1 MKKDYTIYNLQKRLL
16 CIICIVTFAFIL
28 IGVKLFLVIV
38 VQSKS
43 LQTKAISQWTRDLT
57 LSGVRGSILDTNGN
71 VLASSYTSYNLYV
84 RPASIIDAQN
94 SADTIGSI
102 LNIDSQKILDKIQNK
117 KVSEVLIQKQISPE
131 VALNLLGAN
140 LNGVYLTETSTRQY
154 PYNNLLTSVLGFTT
168 IDNDG
173 QAGLEDYYNRFL
185 VGTDGYS
192 LTDGTI
198 TGVEL
203 SNATTQYIAGIK
215 GCDITLTIDVGLQQI
230 LEGVLEK
237 SLTEQK
243 ATSALGIIMNAQN
256 GEVLSMATKPSFNLN
271 EIPREDVQTLLK
283 LSKNTAI
290 TDVYE
295 PGSTFKIFTTVSA
308 LSLGITNLEE
318 RFYDPGYRVVDGQKI
333 KCWKTKGHGSETLVE
348 GFSNSCNSVFMDL
361 GLRMGVEKFYSNLK
375 TFGIGQKTGI
385 DFNGE
390 SSGILMDQNIV
401 KNVDLARIS
410 FGQAVAVTPIQMITS
425 ICGVINGTL
434 YQPRFIKSITT
445 QDGIKTFNSIPVRQ
459 TTTQQVRKDLNYL
472 LEQVLSTQG
481 ECQFVTGYHIGGK
494 TGTAQKYED
503 GKVAQGKYISS
514 FVGTYPASNPQY
526 VLLLCVNEPSNGIY
540 YGGQVAK
547 PYGKEIFSKLFNYL
561 QIPPDNPDM
570 IDTTNLVQVPNVVGM
585 SILDACAILKS
596 IKLDYYFNE
605 EVEVVFSQAI
615 PEGEFVEIGTIII
628 LG

>member
-295 PGSTFKIFTTVSA
+295 PGSTFKIFTTASA

-526 VLLLCVNEPSNGIY
+526 VLLLCVNEPSNGMY

>member
-1 MKKDYTIYNLQKRLL
+1 MKKDYTVYNLQKRLL

-94 SADTIGSI
+94 CADTIGSI

-295 PGSTFKIFTTVSA
+295 PGSTFKIFTTASA

-615 PEGEFVEIGTIII
+615 PEGEFVEVGTIII

>member
-295 PGSTFKIFTTVSA
+295 PGSTFKIFTTASA

>member
-1 MKKDYTIYNLQKRLL
+1 MKKEYTFYNLQKRLL
-16 CIICIVTFAFIL
+16 CIICVVAFTFL
-28 IGVKLFLVIV
+28 LVGLKLFFVTV

-43 LQTKAISQWTRDLT
+43 LQTKAITQWTRDLT
-57 LSGVRGSILDTNGN
+57 LNGLRGSIYDTNGN
-71 VLASSYTSYNLYV
+71 VLACSYTSYNLYV
-84 RPASIIDAQN
+84 RPSAVDALSCANVLGEVLGIDSN
-94 SADTIGSI
+94 TI
-102 LNIDSQKILDKIQNK
+102 LNKIKNQKL
-117 KVSEVLIQKQISPE
+117 SEVLIQKQISKD
-131 VALNLLGAN
+131 VAYNILSKN

-173 QAGLEDYYNRFL
+173 QAGIESYYNRFL

-203 SNATTQYIAGIK
+203 SNATTQYVSGVK

-237 SLTEQK
+237 SLIEQK
-243 ATSALGIIMNAQN
+243 ATSALGIIMDAQN

-271 EIPREDVQTLLK
+271 DVPRNDVQTLMK
-283 LSKNTAI
+283 LSKNNAI

-295 PGSTFKIFTTVSA
+295 PGSTFKIFTAASA
-308 LSLGITNLEE
+308 LSLGVTSLNE
-318 RFYDPGYRVVDGQKI
+318 RFFDPGFRVVDGQRI

-348 GFSNSCNSVFMDL
+348 GFANSCNSVFMDL
-361 GLRMGVEKFYSNLK
+361 GLRMGVSKFYNNLK

-385 DFNGE
+385 DFDGE
-390 SSGILMDQNIV
+390 SSGILMDPSVV

-425 ICGVINGTL
+425 ICGIVNGTL
-434 YQPRFIKSITT
+434 YQPRFIKSVSLDNNVKNFSSVPI
-445 QDGIKTFNSIPVRQ
+445 RQ
-459 TTTQQVRKDLNYL
+459 TVTPEVKDKMNYL

-481 ECQFVTGYHIGGK
+481 ECQFVTGYHLGGK
-494 TGTAQKYED
+494 TGTAQKYEN
-503 GKVAQGKYISS
+503 GKVAQGKYIAS
-514 FVGTYPASNPQY
+514 FVGTYPASNPKY

-547 PYGKEIFSKLFNYL
+547 PYGREIFTKLFNYL
-561 QIPPDNPDM
+561 KIKPDNIEM
-570 IDTTNLVQVPNVVGM
+570 LDTTTLIRVPNLIGM
-585 SILDACAILKS
+585 SITEACAILKS

-605 EVEVVFSQAI
+605 EVNIVLCQAI
-615 PEGEFVEIGTIII
+615 PEGELVEAGTIIV
-628 LG
+628 LS

>member
-271 EIPREDVQTLLK
+271 EIPRDDVQTLLK

-295 PGSTFKIFTTVSA
+295 PGSTFKIFTTASA

-410 FGQAVAVTPIQMITS
+410 FGQAVAVTPIQMVTS

-615 PEGEFVEIGTIII
+615 PEGEFVEVGTIII

>member
-1 MKKDYTIYNLQKRLL
+1 
-16 CIICIVTFAFIL
+16 
-28 IGVKLFLVIV
+28 
-38 VQSKS
+38 
-43 LQTKAISQWTRDLT
+43 
-57 LSGVRGSILDTNGN
+57 
-71 VLASSYTSYNLYV
+71 
-84 RPASIIDAQN
+84 
-94 SADTIGSI
+94 
-102 LNIDSQKILDKIQNK
+102 
-117 KVSEVLIQKQISPE
+117 
-131 VALNLLGAN
+131 
-140 LNGVYLTETSTRQY
+140 
-154 PYNNLLTSVLGFTT
+154 
-168 IDNDG
+168 
-173 QAGLEDYYNRFL
+173 
-185 VGTDGYS
+185 
-192 LTDGTI
+192 
-198 TGVEL
+198 
-203 SNATTQYIAGIK
+203 
-215 GCDITLTIDVGLQQI
+215 
-230 LEGVLEK
+230 
-237 SLTEQK
+237 
-243 ATSALGIIMNAQN
+243 
-256 GEVLSMATKPSFNLN
+256 
-271 EIPREDVQTLLK
+271 
-283 LSKNTAI
+283 
-290 TDVYE
+290 
-295 PGSTFKIFTTVSA
+295 
-308 LSLGITNLEE
+308 
-318 RFYDPGYRVVDGQKI
+318 
-333 KCWKTKGHGSETLVE
+333 
-348 GFSNSCNSVFMDL
+348 
-361 GLRMGVEKFYSNLK
+361 MGVEKFYSNLK
-375 TFGIGQKTGI
+375 TFKKKKKTGI

-615 PEGEFVEIGTIII
+615 PEGEFVEVGTIII

>member
-295 PGSTFKIFTTVSA
+295 PGSTFKIFTTASA
-308 LSLGITNLEE
+308 LSLGMTNLEE

-615 PEGEFVEIGTIII
+615 PEGEFVEVGTIII

>member
-295 PGSTFKIFTTVSA
+295 PGSTFKIFTAASA

-361 GLRMGVEKFYSNLK
+361 GL
-375 TFGIGQKTGI
+375 
-385 DFNGE
+385 
-390 SSGILMDQNIV
+390 
-401 KNVDLARIS
+401 
-410 FGQAVAVTPIQMITS
+410 
-425 ICGVINGTL
+425 
-434 YQPRFIKSITT
+434 
-445 QDGIKTFNSIPVRQ
+445 
-459 TTTQQVRKDLNYL
+459 
-472 LEQVLSTQG
+472 
-481 ECQFVTGYHIGGK
+481 
-494 TGTAQKYED
+494 
-503 GKVAQGKYISS
+503 
-514 FVGTYPASNPQY
+514 
-526 VLLLCVNEPSNGIY
+526 
-540 YGGQVAK
+540 
-547 PYGKEIFSKLFNYL
+547 
-561 QIPPDNPDM
+561 
-570 IDTTNLVQVPNVVGM
+570 
-585 SILDACAILKS
+585 
-596 IKLDYYFNE
+596 
-605 EVEVVFSQAI
+605 
-615 PEGEFVEIGTIII
+615 
-628 LG
+628 